1 MKKTYVDN
9 REPNTFNLKVTN
21 LVKYDKNVVL
31 QDHARNVKSLITK
44 IDEINKKSTKKIKFI
59 RKNYINFP
67 SYNHTNTM
75 RNFRDDE

>member
-31 QDHARNVKSLITK
+31 
-44 IDEINKKSTKKIKFI
+44 
-59 RKNYINFP
+59 
-67 SYNHTNTM
+67 
-75 RNFRDDE
+75 